1 MPNQFLGL
9 READRAPSLATD
21 LNDPAILAGRLDDL
35 ESLLDLMSHRLFA
48 VDVFTSVTGVHD
60 DLLMPV
66 IGHGNDHAINVLVV
80 EQVPVATRGGHRL
93 ARRCADDLVGE
104 RLAVVMKVA
113 RSHTF
118 DTREPHRSV

>member
-1 MPNQFLGL
+1 LCSISARAAHRSPSEDCIDEDALADGTLSNQFLGL
-9 READRAPSLATD
+9 CEADRAPSLATD

-80 EQVPVATRGGHRL
+80 EQVPVATRSGHRL
-93 ARRCADDLVGE
+93 A
-104 RLAVVMKVA
+104 
-113 RSHTF
+113 
-118 DTREPHRSV
+118 